1 MYSQLTEGYILY
13 IVYACTYTTDRSL
26 LIHVG
31 TGIGMQLL
39 LLLLLLLLLGSSDYS
54 ELRVAATTVFFA
66 SRLSV
71 QEL

>member
-39 LLLLLLLLLGSSDYS
+39 LLLLLLGSSDYS